1 VPTSQRTRRPRHH
14 RSARRGVVALLVAAL
29 CVLGACS
36 DSTGEDPTTT
46 IDQPATTASEDP
58 ATTAEADSPSSS
70 APSDV
75 DPADFEDGSGLA
87 SFATPAGDIGCMIAL
102 DGPSARCDVT
112 EPEFE
117 APPAPA
123 DCQLDHGHAV
133 VVDGEEPGSFLCA
146 GDTVLG
152 SDQVLEDGERLR
164 YGPFTCRHEDGAVDC
179 AHTSGHGFRVST
191 DDYELY

>member
-1 VPTSQRTRRPRHH
+1 VPTSQTTRRRRHR
-14 RSARRGVVALLVAAL
+14 RSARSDVLALLAAGL
-29 CVLGACS
+29 WVLGACS
-36 DSTGEDPTTT
+36 DSGDDPTTT
-46 IDQPATTASEDP
+46 IDQPATTQSEEPTTTTDP
-58 ATTAEADSPSSS
+58 DPDSIG
-70 APSDV
+70 APGDV

-87 SFATPAGDIGCMIAL
+87 SFATPSGDIGCMIAL
-102 DGPSARCDVT
+102 DVPSARCDVM
-112 EPEFE
+112 EPEFD

-123 DCQLDHGHAV
+123 DCQLDHGHALV
-133 VVDGEEPGSFLCA
+133 VEGEESGSFLCA

-164 YGPFTCRHEDGAVDC
+164 YGPFTCRHEEEAVDC